1 MSKESFSDRNLTLEV
16 ADDGQVIRVDWLGK
30 STARNPASFLAP
42 VLQKALKQSAAAGR
56 PLVLDFTR
64 IEYMNSSTI
73 TPIIRILDAAR
84 RDGHAVTVLYRA
96 DLKWQALS
104 FSALEIFE
112 TDDQRIQIRGVR

>member
-1 MSKESFSDRNLTLEV
+1 MSKETFSDRNLTLEV
-16 ADDGQVIRVDWLGK
+16 ADDGQAIRVEWLGK

-42 VLQKALKQSAAAGR
+42 VLQKALAQAAAAGR

-64 IEYMNSSTI
+64 VAYMNSSTI
-73 TPIIRILDAAR
+73 TPIIRLLDEAKR
-84 RDGHAVTVLYRA
+84 GGHAVTVLYRA

-112 TDDQRIQIRGVR
+112 TEDQRIAIRGVK